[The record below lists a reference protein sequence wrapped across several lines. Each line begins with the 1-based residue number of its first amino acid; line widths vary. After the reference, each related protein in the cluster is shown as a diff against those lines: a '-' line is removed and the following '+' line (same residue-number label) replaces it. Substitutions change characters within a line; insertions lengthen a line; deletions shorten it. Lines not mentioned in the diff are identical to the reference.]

1 MIQYMPL
8 FRCCST
14 TRTLTQLHAHLL
26 VTGQHTSPLA
36 STKLI
41 ESYAQMGPLH
51 SANLVFQTFPTPD
64 SYMYAVLIKRYVWH
78 GLFTQAL
85 SLYNHLLHKL
95 NLTLI
100 TTSSSFI
107 FPSVLRACSGLGDL
121 GLGQTVHG
129 RVIKSGFESDP
140 VVNTSLLNM
149 YGEVSPC
156 LSYARKV
163 FDEMPE
169 RDVVC
174 WSSVI
179 SMHVRYGRV
188 SEGLELFCRMMLDGY
203 EPDYVTLLSVAEA
216 CGELG
221 LRLQSKSV
229 HGYAVTRKIESGG
242 DCSMLTNSLIAMY
255 GKCGELYGARCL
267 FDRVSNHS
275 TSSWTAMITCY
286 NHNGY
291 YEVALNLFGKM
302 QECRV
307 EPNAITMMGIL
318 CSCARLNLLKLG
330 KSAHGFVI
338 RKHLDPDNDILGH
351 ALIDLYANCGKF
363 STCHKIFDAAKDRHV
378 ISWNMVISGYTRE
391 GMSEEAVD
399 LFKQMTAHMISPDEF
414 TIASVVSACGNMGSL
429 NLGIQIHS
437 YAIKTGVFNE
447 FVVNSLI
454 DMYAK
459 CGFVDAAYNIFKN
472 QNPKGVVTWNSMMWG
487 FSHNGKSLEA
497 LSLFDQMCLGDQ
509 EMDDVTFLSAI
520 QACSD
525 LRDLDKGK
533 WIHHKLITNGVMND
547 AYVYT
552 ALLDMYAKNGELWM
566 AQRVFDFMPYKSVVS
581 WSAMIDAYGMHGL
594 VDMSISVFNK
604 MIESKTKPNEITFMN
619 ILSACSHAGYV
630 EKGQL
635 YFNSMKKDFGIEP
648 KLEHFSCLIDLLS
661 RAGHVDEAYK
671 IIISMPFLPTSGIW
685 GSLLSGC
692 RIHRRLDMIKLI
704 QESVEKI
711 DDTGYYTLLS
721 NISAEGEDWK
731 QFQNVRS
738 MMKTTGLKKL
748 QGCSMVHTR

>member
-1 MIQYMPL
+1 MPL
-8 FRCCST
+8 FRSCST
-14 TRTLTQLHAHLL
+14 IRTLTQLHAHLL
-26 VTGQHTSPLA
+26 VSGEHKSHLA

-41 ESYAQMGPLH
+41 ESYTQMGTLD

-64 SYMYAVLIKRYVWH
+64 SYMYGVLIKRYVWC
-78 GLFTQAL
+78 GLFKKAIAL
-85 SLYNHLLHKL
+85 YSDMLQE
-95 NLTLI
+95 LTLI
-100 TTSSSFI
+100 SSFI
-107 FPSVLRACSGLGDL
+107 FPSVLQACSGFGDL
-121 GLGQTVHG
+121 GLGQNVHG
-129 RVIKSGFESDP
+129 RIIKCGIESDP
-140 VVNTSLLNM
+140 VVQTSLVNM
-149 YGEVSPC
+149 YGESSC

-169 RDVVC
+169 RDVVS

-179 SMHVRYGRV
+179 SMHVHYGQA
-188 SEGLELFCRMMLDGY
+188 SEGLRLFHRMILDGY

-221 LRLQSKSV
+221 LRLESKSV
-229 HGYAVTRKIESGG
+229 HGYAVTRKIESS
-242 DCSMLTNSLIAMY
+242 DHSTLSNSLIAMY
-255 GKCGELYGARCL
+255 GKCGELYSAQCL

-291 YEVALNLFGKM
+291 YEEALNLFNKM
-302 QECRV
+302 QESKA

-318 CSCARLNLLKLG
+318 CSCARLSFLKQG
-330 KSAHGFVI
+330 KSIHGFVI
-338 RKHLDPDNDILGH
+338 RNHLDPDNDILGP

-363 STCHKIFDAAKDRHV
+363 STCHNIFDAARDRHV

-391 GMSEEAVD
+391 GMSEEALD
-399 LFKQMTAHMISPDEF
+399 LFKQMRAHMISPDEF

-429 NLGIQIHS
+429 NLGTQIHS
-437 YAIKTGVFNE
+437 HAVKTGVLNE
-447 FVVNSLI
+447 FVLNSLI

-459 CGFVDAAYNIFKN
+459 CGVVDSAYDIFKN
-472 QNPKGVVTWNSMMWG
+472 QNHKGVVTWNSMMWG
-487 FSHNGKSLEA
+487 FAHNGRSVEA
-497 LSLFDQMCLGDQ
+497 MTLFDQMYLDDQ

-520 QACSD
+520 QTCSD
-525 LRDLDKGK
+525 LRDLEKGK

-552 ALLDMYAKNGELWM
+552 ALLDMYAKCGEIWL
-566 AQRVFDFMPYKSVVS
+566 ARSVFDIMPYKSVVS

-604 MIESKTKPNEITFMN
+604 MIESKMKPNEITFMN
-619 ILSACSHAGYV
+619 MLSACSHAGYV
-630 EKGQL
+630 ETGQL
-635 YFNSMKKDFGIEP
+635 YFNKMKKDFGIEP
-648 KLEHFSCLIDLLS
+648 QLEHFSCLIDLLS
-661 RAGHVDEAYK
+661 RAGHLDEAYK

-704 QESVEKI
+704 QENLEKI
-711 DDTGYYTLLS
+711 NDTGFYTLLS

-731 QFQNVRS
+731 QFQSVRS
-738 MMKTTGLKKL
+738 MMKTSGLKKL